1 MPNPIPRNRSAGGR
15 RPRRPARQRVW
26 PTLPFRRPR
35 VNIRQPGQPPP
46 RPQPPARHRTTPG
59 LPFRRP
65 QENIRQPGPPPPRQ
79 RPPARHRAT
88 PGLPFRRLL
97 ENIRRPGP
105 PLPTPTRSGTNVAVW
120 VILCAV
126 AALVVWIVLPV
137 FPLGTST
144 GSTAAPPMS
153 DTGAA
158 AAGDGAPGPVGG
170 QLAAPPGVSAGL
182 DHDPT
187 PEGGTRDD
195 GTEGHR
201 AVGFPVAPVAKR
213 QPVPAAPPP
222 SAQPPAAQPS
232 PAAQPARPSEP
243 ADVADPGPSV
253 DPPTVDQPQ
262 RRPVLPS
269 KPNLPKEPVPPREPQ
284 TPPGEPRVP
293 SSAELEQ
300 LRDRLGSLAD
310 QLAQRAKDRGGDAGI
325 GQPPP
330 SPQARPDPNPPKV
343 DVRPPAG
350 KIPPPKQA
358 GQKQSAAGSQ
368 KNVNPPSGS
377 QGASPRSGPSG

>member
-15 RPRRPARQRVW
+15 RPRRPARQRIW
-26 PTLPFRRPR
+26 PSLPFRRPR
-35 VNIRQPGQPPP
+35 VNIRQPGPPPP
-46 RPQPPARHRTTPG
+46 RPRPPARHRATPG

-65 QENIRQPGPPPPRQ
+65 QPRP

-144 GSTAAPPMS
+144 GSTAVPPMS

-158 AAGDGAPGPVGG
+158 TAGDGAPGPVGG
-170 QLAAPPGVSAGL
+170 QLAAQPSESAGL

-195 GTEGHR
+195 RNEGHR
-201 AVGFPVAPVAKR
+201 AVGFPVAPVAKSK
-213 QPVPAAPPP
+213 PVPA
-222 SAQPPAAQPS
+222 AQPPAAQPG

-243 ADVADPGPSV
+243 ANVADPGPGV
-253 DPPTVDQPQ
+253 DPPMVGQPQ
-262 RRPVLPS
+262 RRAVPPS
-269 KPNLPKEPVPPREPQ
+269 KPSYPKQPVPPREPQ
-284 TPPGEPRVP
+284 TPSSQPRVP
-293 SSAELEQ
+293 SNAELEQ
-300 LRDRLGSLAD
+300 LRDRLDSLAD

-330 SPQARPDPNPPKV
+330 SPQARPDRNPPKV

-350 KIPPPKQA
+350 KTPPPKQA